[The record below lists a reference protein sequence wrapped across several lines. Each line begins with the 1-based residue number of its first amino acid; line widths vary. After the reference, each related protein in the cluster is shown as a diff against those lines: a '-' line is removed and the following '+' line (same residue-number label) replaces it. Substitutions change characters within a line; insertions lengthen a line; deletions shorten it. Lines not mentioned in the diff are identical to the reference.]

1 MNEREIRDKFGFIFY
16 ERCLYRTSGMLR
28 ERGVKPTDVI
38 ERFGH
43 EIEVKELVEELI
55 QILVENLQG

>member
-1 MNEREIRDKFGFIFY
+1 
-16 ERCLYRTSGMLR
+16 MLR

-38 ERFGH
+38 GRFGH

-55 QILVENLQG
+55 QILIENLQSSASTAKKVET